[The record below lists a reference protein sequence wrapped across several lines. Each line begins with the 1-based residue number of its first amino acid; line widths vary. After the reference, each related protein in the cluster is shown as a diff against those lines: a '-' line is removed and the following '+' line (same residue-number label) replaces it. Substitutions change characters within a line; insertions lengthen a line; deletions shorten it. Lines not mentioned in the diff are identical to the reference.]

1 MIQALLIFLLTQFN
15 SAIGLHR
22 EAPNV
27 APNTYWVYSD
37 GYLAG
42 DDLTQFSGTPLRKW
56 HVLRGEIIPEEEFTW
71 GSQVIDL
78 GSGVFTEEPDSSII
92 FVDWLEYAD
101 RLLLAAI
108 NAQNVGD
115 TTRADELLSI
125 ANSMWS
131 SIGLRD
137 KVYLVDGKYET
148 YKLALYY
155 YATGRKDVLNI
166 LKKLQERDPH
176 SNRYGGMYTEYG
188 DNLLPFEFTDVNT
201 ETGAITLLA
210 LRRW

>member
-1 MIQALLIFLLTQFN
+1 LNSNFFRNEFKIIAGLIKPK
-15 SAIGLHR
+15 S
-22 EAPNV
+22 
-27 APNTYWVYSD
+27 
-37 GYLAG
+37 
-42 DDLTQFSGTPLRKW
+42 K
-56 HVLRGEIIPEEEFTW
+56 
-71 GSQVIDL
+71 VIDL